1 MTPMPSIVR
10 SVKAVPAAMALG
22 LCFVLAIPLP
32 AQGQPDEAKGQT
44 WAQIEQ
50 GNEMRRLRDSLRLG
64 EPLVQ
69 EDVTFITQTLLPQL
83 ESSANRPQID
93 RVVRRKLRDLQNV
106 TDNPAIFEQFTKLTA
121 DFMLKLARDARK
133 PPIVRVNATLLVG
146 ELNDDSKKR
155 PWPGSLQPLV
165 ALAADQAMSP
175 EVRIAAAV
183 GLQRHADA
191 ARQAGGPALA
201 ACAEKIAPLIT
212 PLLSP
217 PAGIDRA
224 AADWLTGRGLTILRS
239 LAGADP
245 AGVATAAAVLHDD
258 ARPLDLRIRSAA
270 VVAAG
275 KAKDLD
281 AAKVVATVDSIARK
295 LLEEELKAADEQ
307 RPAAGK
313 PAAEPATPPGRRQA
327 ARRLSWALATL
338 ADALFGED
346 TTGGVASLLAEP
358 AGAKD
363 LARKLRQSA
372 ADIDKTPGREAVVAA
387 LSSLTGAPPQPD
399 PQPQPLRPQPSEKPP
414 AEPEPDNPFK

>member
-1 MTPMPSIVR
+1 MIPMPSIVR
-10 SVKAVPAAMALG
+10 RVTAVPTAMALG
-22 LCFVLAIPLP
+22 LCVVLGAVSLP
-32 AQGQPDEAKGQT
+32 ARGQPDEVKGQT

-50 GNEMRRLRDSLRLG
+50 GNDMRRLRDTLRLG
-64 EPLVQ
+64 EPLTQ
-69 EDVTFITQTLLPQL
+69 EDVTFINQTLLPQL
-83 ESSANRPQID
+83 ESSVNRPQID

-106 TDNPAIFEQFTKLTA
+106 TDNPATFEQFTKLTA
-121 DFMLKLARDARK
+121 DFMLKLARNDRK
-133 PPIVRVNATLLVG
+133 EPIVRVNAALLVG

-155 PWPGSLQPLV
+155 PWPGSLAPLV
-165 ALAADQAMSP
+165 AIVADGALSP
-175 EVRIAAAV
+175 EVRIAAAA

-191 ARQAGGPALA
+191 ARQAGDSALT
-201 ACAEKIAPLIT
+201 ACAEKIAPLMT

-224 AADWLTGRGLTILRS
+224 AADWLAGRGLTILRS

-258 ARPLDLRIRSAA
+258 ARPLDLRIRSAS
-270 VVAAG
+270 VVASG

-281 AAKVVATVDSIARK
+281 AAKVVASVDSIARR
-295 LLEEELKAADEQ
+295 LLEEELRAADEQ

-313 PAAEPATPPGRRQA
+313 PAAEPPAPPGRRQA

-358 AGAKD
+358 EAAKD
-363 LARKLRQSA
+363 LARRLRQA
-372 ADIDKTPGREAVVAA
+372 AAAIDKTPGREAVAAA
-387 LSSLTGAPPQPD
+387 LAGLTGAPPQPD
-399 PQPQPLRPQPSEKPP
+399 PQPPRPQPTEKPP
-414 AEPEPDNPFK
+414 AEPETDNPFK